1 MSARMLGRVDLRG
14 KIIVVAS
21 VAGFVAL
28 AACLN
33 IFTPPVYRATV
44 RLEIPRPADRS
55 PWTGQSVPSGSY
67 QSENVALYTA
77 AELITSRVLLGQLAA
92 DLDHTPFEPE
102 LAHAA
107 AGGSLRGLAAQL
119 RGAGLPIEEPY
130 GASEAVAAASG
141 TSDPHL
147 RETEIDWLQEIVSV
161 QPVRDTRLVDIKV
174 EYTRPEGARVIAD
187 RLARLFVGYLSE
199 KSAADD
205 TSGLAYLE
213 NQIAQVKQ
221 RIEASENLLYEPGRT
236 SLASM
241 RSRAAQLNETIGS
254 LNAAY
259 AKARTDR
266 LAVGARLARLRSFA
280 PEKADAW
287 IHEPIES
294 ETLDALRR
302 DLLSCQMRLAAARSV
317 YREKHPKLI
326 VIESECASL
335 QARIRE
341 ELPGAIAN
349 LAGEQSLLAAR
360 EADLERALAQTGA
373 EMGAAEERVQRSGVV
388 EAELKA
394 NQDLYARLLAKVQD
408 ERIEGQM
415 RTRPA
420 GIVDPATVDPNPVR
434 PRKALNFAVC
444 LLAGLLVGVGG
455 ALLAP
460 PHRPAIQDPRVL
472 EEELDLPVVA
482 VYPGKA

>member
-1 MSARMLGRVDLRG
+1 MSAHSVGRVALKGRF
-14 KIIVVAS
+14 IVVAS
-21 VAGFVAL
+21 VAGFAAL
-28 AACLN
+28 GVCLN
-33 IFTPPVYRATV
+33 IFTPSVYRATV

-55 PWTGQSVPSGSY
+55 PWTGQSVVGGSY

-77 AELITSRVLLGQLAA
+77 AELISSRMLLRQLAA
-92 DLDHTPFEPE
+92 DLDDTPFGPE
-102 LAHAA
+102 LVRAA
-107 AGGSLRGLAAQL
+107 AGGSLPGLAAQL
-119 RGAGLPIEEPY
+119 RGVGLSTEEAH
-130 GASEAVAAASG
+130 GASEAVAAASS

-147 RETEIDWLQEIVSV
+147 LETEIDWLQEIVSV

-174 EYTRPEGARVIAD
+174 EYTSPQGARAIAD
-187 RLARLFVGYLSE
+187 RLAGLFVRYLSE

-213 NQIAQVKQ
+213 NQIVQVRKG
-221 RIEASENLLYEPGRT
+221 IEASENLLYEPGRT

-241 RSRAAQLNETIGS
+241 RSRVAQLNETIAN

-266 LAVGARLARLRSFA
+266 LGVGARLARLRSFA
-280 PEKADAW
+280 PDRADAW

-317 YREKHPKLI
+317 YRDKHPKLI
-326 VIESECASL
+326 AIESECASL
-335 QARIRE
+335 QTRIRE

-349 LAGEQSLLAAR
+349 LAGEQSVLAAR
-360 EADLERALAQTGA
+360 EADLERALAQTEA
-373 EMGAAEERVQRSGVV
+373 ELGTADEQVQRRSLV
-388 EAELKA
+388 EGELKA

-415 RTRPA
+415 RSRPA
-420 GIVDPATVDPNPVR
+420 EIVDPATVDPNPVR
-434 PRKALNFAVC
+434 PRKVLNLAVC
-444 LLAGLLVGVGG
+444 LVAGLLVGFGG

-460 PHRPAIQDPRVL
+460 PHRPAIEDPRVL
-472 EEELDLPVVA
+472 EEQLELPVVA
-482 VYPGKA
+482 VYSGKA